1 MDENSSVTSSI
12 DLSKINND
20 LSNLILDNESSRS
33 TNKLEDMSEKGNLS
47 ELMNT
52 ERNELS
58 YYDFYKAVE
67 ENLNKLD
74 GYNKE
79 PANNDTNLT
88 MSNLNDI
95 VSCNGHVPL
104 QNTEE
109 SDFLKNCMIEVGNGV
124 LSKLGIEDGTQLI
137 NPNEAITDDMTYDG
151 CITLQKQSNKV
162 FKESMV
168 VAPDNPVEN
177 TIKELRI
184 EDSTKI
190 MNTDIS
196 KLTKNVENSNVSEL
210 PNEDSGL
217 TSYEE
222 LSDYIINFDSSSA
235 SNKQN
240 VVIPVTAQIFSKDI
254 KVLWLKSTLS
264 FIKNEKQN
272 ILKYPRIPSSEK
284 GFIEAIIHHN
294 YEADIDTDFKAVYL
308 SIREAMTIF
317 KNKYEFLLKTLAKNK
332 NTVQL
337 VLEKVPRNSDVK
349 FKIPHVNKESSKLSE
364 KRLKKRNKMIVEKV
378 AVVDAAPVPFIMD
391 ALEKILSFLD
401 DSMSASVIFKN
412 LPPKQWKF
420 LMNIKVIVK
429 MRRLLVNELP
439 AKVNKLLDCIG
450 THKDYGFNL
459 VLLNCKFIKSK
470 RERSVSLMKTPKFSP
485 ITKPDEIDES
495 SMDETSTKST
505 NTSCERSISPSAE
518 RTDSGLEENVTTEN
532 QSPSITTKSCHS
544 SDEPNSPVEKTAP
557 SCVQENATAV
567 VKEQACNIVN
577 SYHSSIERIEPRT
590 KLKTTIQFQPG
601 GQPESPNERNEIESI
616 EPSTSMT
623 MNTPPNQ
630 QHCFRGRS
638 LDRRTD
644 SMKSKLVEGLSVPLE
659 CEKAKRMMQLM
670 GWNGGGLGT
679 RGEGI
684 TEPIMPALG
693 IVSGAGLGHNNYAPN
708 NFMNVPPY
716 PGSVYSGDIFDE
728 MSFVDPWT
736 KSWRIKQDTETRLYI
751 LSNLLDFVSSYER
764 HKVLTFHVP
773 LVSSEINFL
782 YPVIRS
788 LNEGTFVALETNY
801 ERTMFYKIQ
810 NAMMGTTEIQLAAT
824 ILTGGREIQLSKVY
838 EDNGNMVTEVEYYDC
853 PRKCLSVE
861 VYMIGLRSIKDY
873 VFYSSKSFRSFAFRH
888 MMLQEILEFVESDEI
903 AIYYDFVG
911 SLHKKQLRFLYV
923 FFENLNI
930 RQREKALTPH
940 EDLVTEQ
947 IYNKLGDYYLNLDII
962 SHHKQIKL
970 QKKYRNKRDYKKR
983 VSSNN
988 TYIKKDVWANN
999 EIKQCITK
1007 NVAVQCIEAE
1017 FRQYQILKMRED
1029 GTKKAKD
1036 RQKDVLQ
1043 DIKEKNKQ
1051 KENKECKNEDIK
1063 KPDSEKEAE
1072 GLKKDIEGL
1081 QASIAKVDCIC
1092 KTDKNK
1098 CKINEL
1104 KIFREIYL
1112 KSTNEQ
1118 EIITVN
1124 SVRFIQKLISDAIDA
1139 CDNFLPLLQ
1148 CHGIVDDKL
1157 FYSCYNEETYSWIK
1171 TVIGDKFIITDSA
1184 MQSGSSHRLQ
1194 MKIKSFI
1201 DYDTAK
1207 ILNTVK
1213 LYNPELDLSG
1223 WTVEKKIISIDF
1235 ILIDIEVDSV
1245 SYNFISQCNFSLFM
1259 GIDRAQFSVI
1269 WN

>member
-222 LSDYIINFDSSSA
+222 LS
-235 SNKQN
+235 
-240 VVIPVTAQIFSKDI
+240 
-254 KVLWLKSTLS
+254 
-264 FIKNEKQN
+264 
-272 ILKYPRIPSSEK
+272 
-284 GFIEAIIHHN
+284 
-294 YEADIDTDFKAVYL
+294 
-308 SIREAMTIF
+308 
-317 KNKYEFLLKTLAKNK
+317 
-332 NTVQL
+332 
-337 VLEKVPRNSDVK
+337 
-349 FKIPHVNKESSKLSE
+349 
-364 KRLKKRNKMIVEKV
+364 
-378 AVVDAAPVPFIMD
+378 
-391 ALEKILSFLD
+391 
-401 DSMSASVIFKN
+401 
-412 LPPKQWKF
+412 
-420 LMNIKVIVK
+420 
-429 MRRLLVNELP
+429 
-439 AKVNKLLDCIG
+439 
-450 THKDYGFNL
+450 
-459 VLLNCKFIKSK
+459 
-470 RERSVSLMKTPKFSP
+470 SVSLMKTPKFSP
-485 ITKPDEIDES
+485 ITKPDEIEDQNEGTSLQKQKEPTLEDHNPSNKLLCAISKPLTDTSSSES

>member
-349 FKIPHVNKESSKLSE
+349 FK
-364 KRLKKRNKMIVEKV
+364 M
-378 AVVDAAPVPFIMD
+378 
-391 ALEKILSFLD
+391 
-401 DSMSASVIFKN
+401 
-412 LPPKQWKF
+412 
-420 LMNIKVIVK
+420 
-429 MRRLLVNELP
+429 
-439 AKVNKLLDCIG
+439 
-450 THKDYGFNL
+450 
-459 VLLNCKFIKSK
+459 
-470 RERSVSLMKTPKFSP
+470 SVSLMKTPKFSP